1 MGPGEP
7 RQQGSASARSSS
19 SAARRNS
26 AWERSRGRSDAGSTL
41 AVGGAGSLRVQGL
54 RHRVAVVPE
63 GWVPWPLLPA
73 RDWEAVDLVV
83 KRAIDLVLGSVLLVL
98 SSPLIAVSA
107 LLVKLTSPGPAFFL
121 HTRKGRTEEDIRVVK
136 LRTMVEEAEEM
147 HDEVASRSNG
157 SVFETVEDDPRV
169 TAVGA
174 WLRKLSIDELP
185 QLVNVLRG
193 EMSLVGPRPLVEDEV
208 RRLPIRHRWARA
220 RCKPGL
226 TCIWQIS
233 GRNACPDRRRLA
245 LDQRYVN
252 EWSLWLDVKILLLT
266 VPAVIFGRGAM

>member
-1 MGPGEP
+1 
-7 RQQGSASARSSS
+7 
-19 SAARRNS
+19 
-26 AWERSRGRSDAGSTL
+26 
-41 AVGGAGSLRVQGL
+41 
-54 RHRVAVVPE
+54 VAVVPE

-83 KRAIDLVLGSVLLVL
+83 KRVIDLVLGSVLLVL
-98 SSPLIAVSA
+98 TSPLIAVSA

-121 HTRKGRTEEDIRVVK
+121 HTRKGRTEENIQVVK
-136 LRTMVEEAEEM
+136 LRTMVEHAEEM
-147 HDEVASRSNG
+147 HGEVASRSNG

-208 RRLPIRHRWARA
+208 RRLPIRHRWTRA
-220 RCKPGL
+220 RFKPGL
-226 TCIWQIS
+226 TCLWQIS

-252 EWSLWLDVKILLLT
+252 EWNLWLDVKILLLT
-266 VPAVIFGRGAM
+266 VPAVIFGRGAT